1 MLLNASRLLKY
12 PVLSLHIGGRIA
24 EITELVV
31 DPNNLEIIACRV
43 DGALVGQEFGD
54 ILPVNSIREFSQLG
68 IIIDSADDLV
78 ESGEILRIKK
88 ILDLNFSLLGLK
100 IVTRSNTK
108 VGKVVDFTLD
118 SDDWTVRQVV
128 AERPFLKSFFDPELI
143 ISHEHIVEVDD
154 FRIVID
160 DDKDQKPQPE
170 PVSKPTTNFVNPFR
184 QQNAPAPEPS
194 EIKIDS
200 KS

>member
-24 EITELVV
+24 EITELIV

-43 DGALVGQEFGD
+43 DGALVGQEYGD

-88 ILDLNFSLLGLK
+88 ILDLNFSLLAVSYTHL
-100 IVTRSNTK
+100 R
-108 VGKVVDFTLD
+108 
-118 SDDWTVRQVV
+118 
-128 AERPFLKSFFDPELI
+128 A
-143 ISHEHIVEVDD
+143 HE
-154 FRIVID
+154 
-160 DDKDQKPQPE
+160 
-170 PVSKPTTNFVNPFR
+170 T
-184 QQNAPAPEPS
+184 
-194 EIKIDS
+194 
-200 KS
+200 

>member
-24 EITELVV
+24 EITELIV

-184 QQNAPAPEPS
+184 NQDLTPEPTHS
-194 EIKIDS
+194 TNHDLD
-200 KS
+200 